1 MRKELLQRC
10 CLWVSVAVVL
20 LAAGTARADTITY
33 NVTINTASLAPGNYT
48 LAFALTDGSGTN
60 DGNNTVTLS
69 NFAFGGGSASNL
81 SSGVTLNDSSFFPY
95 FSQAFTAGNT
105 LSFQL
110 KDLFSLDTPTPSG
123 FVPDG
128 FAFYILD
135 SYGNPIWYNGDP
147 DLYAGLFTIQFDS
160 NNPLPDNYSPGE
172 VTLTAIPEPTSLALF
187 GTGLLVGGGV
197 LRRRMRLGSP
207 KN

>member
-1 MRKELLQRC
+1 MRKEFLQRC

-33 NVTINTASLAPGNYT
+33 NVTINTTSLAGGTYS

-60 DGNNTVTLS
+60 DGNNTATLS
-69 NFAFGGGSASNL
+69 NFAFIGGSASNL
-81 SSGVTLNDSSFFPY
+81 SNLTLTDSSGFFNEID
-95 FSQAFTAGNT
+95 QAFTAGT
-105 LSFQL
+105 TPLSFQL
-110 KDLFSLDTPTPSG
+110 KDVFGVDSPA
-123 FVPDG
+123 PDG
-128 FAFYILD
+128 FAFYLLD
-135 SYGNPIWYNGDP
+135 SSGNPIWTFDP
-147 DLYAGLFTIQFDS
+147 NTGALFEITFDS
-160 NNPLPDNYSPGE
+160 SNPTPQNFSPGE